1 MFSEALSENVFC
13 QKILTD
19 LKIFENF
26 DEDKTRVKS
35 TTSWLQWYQSCRSRF
50 RIAIFRKSRK
60 DVKISTSE
68 SVPDQVVVR
77 TRTVRGWLEKSNV
90 ALTPLSSWEKRIG
103 ILKRHSNDEVN
114 PNKRINDGIFIVS
127 SVAKLCL
134 LKIKYILLLFQTIKF
149 QKYSNNLFLACRERS
164 GAVKRRVLRCE
175 PSESADR
182 DRVQAERKRYDVVP

>member
-1 MFSEALSENVFC
+1 M
-13 QKILTD
+13 
-19 LKIFENF
+19 
-26 DEDKTRVKS
+26 
-35 TTSWLQWYQSCRSRF
+35 
-50 RIAIFRKSRK
+50 
-60 DVKISTSE
+60 
-68 SVPDQVVVR
+68 
-77 TRTVRGWLEKSNV
+77 
-90 ALTPLSSWEKRIG
+90 
-103 ILKRHSNDEVN
+103 KRHSNDEVN

-182 DRVQAERKRYDVVP
+182 DRVQAERKWYDVVRYTTCTVYNLYPNIIYSRLKDTVETIDEKLKRFSKVF